1 MNLKKL
7 LSLFAAAPLLGALPA
22 QAEVIENY
30 TYGFDEV
37 LDVTNRAF
45 HPFGWLHSVHGSYG
59 TYAVYTYHE
68 DGGRT
73 NGCIECAQPVKEY
86 SWEDD
91 CNDLLITPP
100 VTGESWVYIKATDA
114 TSSVKFFSIGDKH
127 SYYDDRY
134 YCTDMNVAVPELTV
148 GEWVKVD
155 IPAVDN
161 ARIGIR
167 VDKAYMDDFTAASA
181 DVKAYEELKITDARL
196 TSDYNVAGNPDN
208 TFEITYKLTLQNNG
222 EIAYNPGDE
231 GYTLSHYIYSY
242 GDTKFIEN
250 SVCDIAIP
258 EPIAAGE
265 TKEMVINATLT
276 VTSEA
281 FRANTLRVYENKF
294 NTYSSVGTLTY
305 TPYVPEIQ
313 LYNPDT
319 DTKLASVDTSW
330 GAPYTP
336 GLNFG
341 CIFKEDMRVINTTIK
356 NVAPKAPVTITEVA
370 VPENF
375 EVDFNGPVTL
385 AAGESAP
392 VTVRFTG
399 TAPDIYRGELLV
411 KSEEL
416 DDMKA
421 YLSAAIADENVW
433 HEGFEES
440 KIPAGY
446 LTTDTWMFKEMPEAY
461 AAEGHN
467 VTLSSDYSSYSLITP
482 KLKVEEGEKL
492 IISGY
497 EYEYGPADL
506 RVAYSADRN
515 EWTDVYERQA
525 STTPVYNRFI
535 TDKSAAGKAMMSFIV
550 IDAIPAGEWFVKFYG
565 TRFNVDEVYGYHA
578 TEFGKDLYIKK
589 TVIPNS
595 GKVNNALEADATII
609 NLGLPLSAD
618 EYTATLY
625 IGENAVAKAES
636 VDIEAG
642 AELTFHFNGV
652 PHESGNLEGHIE
664 FKVGEATF
672 SSPVTAMEIAAETHS
687 ETSIIGDQ
695 DGGADGPIYA
705 GRNKLTE
712 SFYSNELLKQY
723 NPNIKAGDKISSIS
737 YFGTYKAFWG
747 TVKPFTTHVCAYIKN
762 TEAAMLEE
770 SPESTSMTKY
780 YFFSDSTQMTKVYE
794 GDIHF
799 EEQKTEGKLFTIEFD
814 EPFVYDGT
822 NLDIMIASY
831 MEPAYHDG
839 SMAFWATYKY
849 NTYLTAYD
857 NMLPF
862 EKGTGYQNLP
872 TIGIGI
878 VNDVATVSGTVT
890 HSLTGEPIADV
901 NIKVEAEGDVYYTT
915 TTDAAGQYSLEI
927 FQPARQYKVKA
938 TKENHVAYESPEY
951 LDLSELNAVHDFE
964 MSDLSD
970 GIDSAVAD
978 SRLKV
983 TAGAGYIALS
993 ADETVSVTVADL
1005 AGRTVASLPAF
1016 NGETR
1021 ISLPAGIYIVN
1032 KTKVAVK

>member
-30 TYGFDEV
+30 TYGFDEP
-37 LDVTNRAF
+37 LDVTNEAF
-45 HPFGWLHSVHGSYG
+45 HPFGWLHSVDGSYSSS
-59 TYAVYTYHE
+59 AVYTYHE
-68 DGGRT
+68 EGGRS
-73 NGCIECAQPVKEY
+73 NGCLEGVQPTSY
-86 SWEDD
+86 WSTY
-91 CNDLLITPP
+91 NDVLITPP
-100 VTGESWVYIKATDA
+100 VTGESSVYIKATDE
-114 TSSVKFFSIGDKH
+114 TGSVKFFSIGTKSTYQDNNWNV
-127 SYYDDRY
+127 
-134 YCTDMNVAVPELTV
+134 TDMNVTVPALTV

-167 VDKAYMDDFTAASA
+167 LDHACMDDFTAASA
-181 DVKAYEELKITDARL
+181 DVTAYEELKIKDAKL

-208 TFEITYKLTLQNNG
+208 TFDVTYTLTLQNNG
-222 EIAYNPGDE
+222 ELTYNPGDE
-231 GYTLSHYIYSY
+231 GYTLSHYIYIS

-250 SVCDIAIP
+250 SVCDIDIP
-258 EPIAAGE
+258 EAIAPGE
-265 TKEMVINATLT
+265 TKEMVINATFT

-281 FRANTLRVYENKF
+281 FKANNFKVFENKT
-294 NTYSSVGTLTY
+294 NSSYLVGTLTY

-313 LYNPDT
+313 LFNPAT
-319 DTKLASVDTSW
+319 DTKLANVNTAW
-330 GAPYTP
+330 NAPYTP

-356 NVAPKAPVTITEVA
+356 NIAPKAPVTITEIS

-375 EVDFNGPVTL
+375 EVEFNGPVTL

-399 TAPDIYRGELLV
+399 TAPAIYRGELLV

-497 EYEYGPADL
+497 EYEYGPAEL

-515 EWTDVYERQA
+515 EWTEVYERQA

-535 TDKSAAGKAMMSFIV
+535 TDKSAAGKAMMSFIE

-565 TRFNVDEVYGYHA
+565 TRFNIDEVYGYHA
-578 TEFGKDLYIKK
+578 TEFGKDLYIKE
-589 TVIPNS
+589 TVIPHS
-595 GKVNNALEADATII
+595 GKVNNALEANATII
-609 NLGLPLSAD
+609 NLGLPMSAD

-652 PHESGNLEGHIE
+652 PHESGNLEGRIE

-672 SSPVTAMEIAAETHS
+672 TSPVTAMEIAAETHS

-695 DGGADGPIYA
+695 SGSADSGPVYK
-705 GRNKLTE
+705 GRNKLIE
-712 SFYSNELLKQY
+712 SFYSNEYLKKY

-737 YFGTYKAFWG
+737 YFGTYKSYYNA
-747 TVKPFTTHVCAYIKN
+747 VDPFTVHLCAYVRN
-762 TEAAMLEE
+762 TEATMLEE
-770 SPESTSMTKY
+770 SPNSGWYKY
-780 YFFSDSTQMTKVYE
+780 YIYSDSTQMVKVFE
-794 GDIHF
+794 GDITIN
-799 EEQKTEGKLFTIEFD
+799 EEKDGGKLFTLDFD

-822 NLDIMIASY
+822 NLDIMVASY
-831 MEPAYHDG
+831 MEESYY
-839 SMAFWATYKY
+839 SESVSYWATYEYGNIRSVY
-849 NTYLTAYD
+849 NEST
-857 NMLPF
+857 PF
-862 EKGTGYQNLP
+862 GEGRESNHLP
-872 TIGIGI
+872 TIGINI

-901 NIKVEAEGDVYYTT
+901 NIKVEAEGDVFYTT

-970 GIDSAVAD
+970 GIDSAMAD

-983 TAGAGYIALS
+983 TAGTGYIALS

-1016 NGETR
+1016 TGETR
-1021 ISLPAGIYIVN
+1021 IGLPAGIYIVN